1 MKRETCMFKPYA
13 GMLDEFTRAIRA
25 KAEVIEA
32 KCERLK
38 ARNASAWTVAGFVY
52 FYAEFDD
59 DNKAGLKELLATW
72 RGELAEMGVI
82 LALPAEMRLM
92 YHDIGVVREDK
103 HLIRRRVFATHLKP
117 GCADEYQA
125 RHQKLIGARGDRVSD
140 GPETNF
146 TIHCA
151 LDEYI
156 FGYCELVKSY
166 DHEMTE
172 EEKTSTIAWETKQLE
187 IMDWYTDDVDW
198 ITGQKHEKMQNLF
211 LQKGYEA

>member
-13 GMLDEFTRAIRA
+13 GSMDEFARAIRA
-25 KAEVIEA
+25 KAEVIQA
-32 KCERLK
+32 KCERIGAK
-38 ARNASAWTVAGFVY
+38 NASAWTVAGFVY

-59 DNKAGLKELLATW
+59 DNKVGLRELLATW
-72 RGELAEMGVI
+72 RGELAAMGVI
-82 LALPAEMRLM
+82 LAFPAEMRLM

-125 RHQKLIGARGDRVSD
+125 RHQKLIDARGDRVTD
-140 GPETNF
+140 GPESNF

-156 FGYCELVKSY
+156 FGYCELVKAF
-166 DHEMTE
+166 DHEPTPE
-172 EEKTSTIAWETKQLE
+172 EHAATVAWETRQLE
-187 IMDWYTDDVDW
+187 IMDWLTDDMNW
-198 ITGQKHEKMQNLF
+198 LTGENHPPVERVL
-211 LQKGYEA
+211 